1 MKRKQ
6 NVNFHLLPIVK
17 EESVSIPKE
26 VAKYLL
32 DISKLIIGGAVIT
45 AALDIFPNKVSLI
58 YTSGVVAMLIAIAA
72 FITLSI
78 THKKEIQ

>member
-26 VAKYLL
+26 VARYLL

-45 AALDIFPNKVSLI
+45 ATLDIIPDRL
-58 YTSGVVAMLIAIAA
+58 
-72 FITLSI
+72 
-78 THKKEIQ
+78 

>member
-1 MKRKQ
+1 MRKKQ

-17 EESVSIPKE
+17 EESVNIPKE
-26 VAKYLL
+26 VARYLL

-78 THKKEIQ
+78 TNKKEIQ

>member
-26 VAKYLL
+26 VARYLL

-45 AALDIFPNKVSLI
+45 ATLDIIPDKMVVI
-58 YTSGVVAMLIAIAA
+58 YVAGATATLVAICA
-72 FITLSI
+72 FITLI
-78 THKKEIQ
+78 INKKDRQ